1 MNPIPQS
8 GPADLPFVKMS
19 AAGND
24 FVVVD
29 AGVLPAGAAR
39 SEWVRRVCRRRL
51 SVGADGVIAVERLD
65 AGRLRVEF
73 FNPDGAETFCGNG
86 ARCAARYG
94 VLRAGTTA
102 PTMLETVRGPLRA
115 EVAGDR
121 VAVAMGECRVV
132 SEAIHFRLDPVPVR
146 ASLVE
151 VGVPHLVT
159 FDHDPGTVDV
169 NTLGRRLRFH
179 PEAGAGGANVNF
191 ARRVAPGVLAV
202 RTFERGVEG
211 ETLSCGTGCVAAALA
226 DALLGDGTSPVT
238 CRTRSGADLKVSYRR
253 VGREFEEV
261 ILEGEVRL
269 VYSARLGPET

>member
-1 MNPIPQS
+1 MNPIPRH
-8 GPADLPFVKMS
+8 GTADLPFVKMS

-65 AGRLRVEF
+65 ADRLRVEF

-94 VLRAGTTA
+94 VLRAGTAASTV
-102 PTMLETVRGPLRA
+102 LETVRGPLRA

-121 VAVAMGECRVV
+121 VAVEMGDCRVV
-132 SEAIHFRLDPVPVR
+132 SEEIHFPLEAGPVR
-146 ASLVE
+146 AALLE

-159 FDHDPGTVDV
+159 FEHDTGTVDV
-169 NTLGRRLRFH
+169 DTLGRRLRFH
-179 PEAGAGGANVNF
+179 PGAGAGGANVNF
-191 ARRVAPGVLAV
+191 AARVAPGVLAV

-226 DALLGDGTSPVT
+226 DAILGDGISPAT

-253 VGREFEEV
+253 AGRGFAEV
-261 ILEGEVRL
+261 TLEGEVRL
-269 VYSARLGPET
+269 VFSAHLGPEA